1 MTQSAFVR
9 CRLDVGLALATYRY
23 AAEHGITVSD
33 TIRYALMLWTSRSG
47 YLEAAQIASRRD
59 INAAQNEL
67 RTHYRRKIPT

>member
-1 MTQSAFVR
+1 MTQRAFIR

-47 YLEAAQIASRRD
+47 YLESAQIACRRD
-59 INAAQNEL
+59 LNAAQKEL
-67 RTHYRRKIPT
+67 RTHYRRKIPM

>member
-1 MTQSAFVR
+1 MTQRAFIR

-47 YLEAAQIASRRD
+47 YLKAAQIASTKD
-59 INAAQNEL
+59 LDAAQNEL
-67 RTHYRRKIPT
+67 RSHYRRKIPT